1 MNDPMS
7 HSQELETNEEFTS
20 FQKEEKKEYVD
31 DENIPMSSHSWLW
44 KKKRNAIFPTVGS
57 KSESKTGAWIQTDFP
72 SSSQI
77 SEEGLRNN
85 EESKSQSNIISW
97 ISLPGSVTDVIE
109 EIQAH
114 PTKNIAM
121 EEETGH

>member
-1 MNDPMS
+1 
-7 HSQELETNEEFTS
+7 
-20 FQKEEKKEYVD
+20 
-31 DENIPMSSHSWLW
+31 MSSHSWLW
-44 KKKRNAIFPTVGS
+44 KKKRNAIFPTVES
-57 KSESKTGAWIQTDFP
+57 KSESKTGLTMNERHFFSLPGTWIQMDFP
-72 SSSQI
+72 SSSQT

-85 EESKSQSNIISW
+85 EESKSRSNIISW